1 MGRHSS
7 TEQGPFVMSLVAW
20 LLPWVLIAAVAGVA
34 VSIAVDALGRDALET
49 SPPPA
54 AATSPSPSPTPSPS
68 PIASPTPTRTRPAK
82 TSPKPTETEVPLIT
96 EGVTVQVLNA
106 TSSSS
111 ADDMMADRLA
121 SLGFDV
127 ISVDSASGSYP
138 RTTVFWS
145 YPEAT
150 AAAEALARR
159 FGWVVDEK
167 PSNLSATVALHVVVG
182 DDEI

>member
-1 MGRHSS
+1 
-7 TEQGPFVMSLVAW
+7 
-20 LLPWVLIAAVAGVA
+20 
-34 VSIAVDALGRDALET
+34 
-49 SPPPA
+49 
-54 AATSPSPSPTPSPS
+54 
-68 PIASPTPTRTRPAK
+68 
-82 TSPKPTETEVPLIT
+82 
-96 EGVTVQVLNA
+96 VQVLNA